1 MGRIERA
8 PSWILEYKERIE
20 KGAIT
25 AEEILEAENKIR
37 EMPIKISSVTR
48 AINAMGHPIIG
59 LRREK
64 KGDNIKETIK
74 DQSPSWLQKYRNKI
88 EKGAIPI
95 KDILEAENKIREVP
109 IKITTVLRAI
119 NIMGYPVTELRRGK
133 KIEAEV
139 QETKLVEKKEVP
151 TRGPGWLQKYRDG
164 IEEGMI
170 TVEDIMEAENRIRAM
185 PIKMSTVARAINT
198 MGYPITELR
207 RGKKIEA
214 EVQETKLV
222 EKKEV
227 PTRGP
232 GWLQKYRDGIEEG
245 MITVE
250 DIMEAENRIR
260 AMPIKMS
267 TVARAIN
274 TMGYPITELQRGT
287 KDEER
292 KKEKRKKAV
301 GVAEEVAYS
310 SDIEKISKAT
320 EKRFIATKRSWE
332 EYLGKSLQND
342 YFMNLLLVLAKLLEH
357 GKTLAPAKK

>member
-25 AEEILEAENKIR
+25 AEDILEAENKIR

-95 KDILEAENKIREVP
+95 KDILEAENMIREVP

-151 TRGPGWLQKYRDG
+151 TRGPSWLQKYRDG
-164 IEEGMI
+164 IEEGTI
-170 TVEDIMEAENRIRAM
+170 TVEDIREAENRIRAM
-185 PIKMSTVARAINT
+185 PIKISTVT
-198 MGYPITELR
+198 
-207 RGKKIEA
+207 
-214 EVQETKLV
+214 
-222 EKKEV
+222 
-227 PTRGP
+227 
-232 GWLQKYRDGIEEG
+232 
-245 MITVE
+245 
-250 DIMEAENRIR
+250 
-260 AMPIKMS
+260 
-267 TVARAIN
+267 RAIN